1 MPAGTRILVAEIDGI
16 GPKYPLSREK
26 LTSVLGWMVED
37 GWKAGFERATQ
48 MLTFGGDGHSA
59 VIHSGDEE
67 SIIAYGIE
75 QPAFRILVNTWGCL
89 GGVGYTTGVRPS
101 FTLGPGGVGGAV
113 VSDNIT
119 VENVLN
125 IRRVAYHLRDAPP
138 VARAHGGKVDGAP
151 SQAGD
156 SPSAGGAEE
165 ARVIEDVVRRIL
177 TELRQS

>member
-1 MPAGTRILVAEIDGI
+1 MT
-16 GPKYPLSREK
+16 
-26 LTSVLGWMVED
+26 
-37 GWKAGFERATQ
+37 
-48 MLTFGGDGHSA
+48 
-59 VIHSGDEE
+59 IHSGDEE